1 MDLPSFPR
9 VDLFAAAVNAL
20 TATFVARSP
29 AHDRNYTLI
38 GLLIIGFIGGI
49 GGGVTRDMLLNEMP
63 GPLMNPDFLIVCLMM
78 ALLALVIDH
87 YAIRRGEQFRK
98 HTLVV
103 LKSFSLPW
111 FAILG
116 AHKALDHDLGIFA
129 AIVVGVVAT
138 TAGGVVIDLFSG
150 VTPEIV
156 QRAGHLVTTAILAA
170 TVYAVLAVV
179 TKGSLSFFPITLIA
193 VATSFTF
200 RMIAVRTHWEE
211 IVPGNHAAGAAG

>member
-9 VDLFAAAVNAL
+9 VDLFAAAINAL
-20 TATFVARSP
+20 NATLIARSP

-49 GGGVTRDMLLNEMP
+49 GGGVTRDMLLNEIP
-63 GPLMNPDFLIVCLMM
+63 GPLMNPNFLIVCLAM

-87 YAIRRGEQFRK
+87 YAIRRSERFRK
-98 HTLVV
+98 HTLAII
-103 LKSFSLPW
+103 KSFTLPW

-116 AHKALDHDLGIFA
+116 AHKALDHDLGVFA

-170 TVYAVLAVV
+170 TVYAVLAVI

-211 IVPGNHAAGAAG
+211 IVPGSHATGVAR

>member
-1 MDLPSFPR
+1 
-9 VDLFAAAVNAL
+9 
-20 TATFVARSP
+20 
-29 AHDRNYTLI
+29 
-38 GLLIIGFIGGI
+38 
-49 GGGVTRDMLLNEMP
+49 
-63 GPLMNPDFLIVCLMM
+63 M